1 MRLRYALVVVACYLT
16 LPAFGASADGGLEGV
31 VRAVGSA
38 MNAETMLAPSKANKG
53 PVLCP
58 SALEKRIRHLGG
70 STVKAQGSW
79 KLNSKGEQKC
89 FEATDFTVTL
99 TSSGRPAIVGKLTKK
114 DGVYQLTEDGGR
126 VMSLAEAPGGLRR
139 MDGQRVILDLKP
151 MSGPEAK
158 DVTYKVVTYAA
169 FP

>member
-1 MRLRYALVVVACYLT
+1 MRFRCALAVMACCLAF
-16 LPAFGASADGGLEGV
+16 PAFAAPADGELVGV

-53 PVLCP
+53 PALCP
-58 SALEKRIRHLGG
+58 STIEKRIRHLGG
-70 STVKAQGSW
+70 LTVKAQGHW
-79 KLNSKGEQKC
+79 QLDAKGVQKC

-114 DGVYQLTEDGGR
+114 AGVYQLTGDDGR
-126 VMSLAEAPGGLRR
+126 VMSLVEAPSGLRR

-151 MSGPEAK
+151 MSGPAAK
-158 DVTYKVVTYAA
+158 DVSYKVVTYAA